1 MNRNTRTTW
10 IIPDHPENPDFQN
23 QPEEPEHPH
32 HLTSRIPGTARP
44 AWLPGRSG
52 SRGFPDHLVH
62 PEHLDYRGHP
72 ARAAF
77 RISQTTRCNWNAR
90 SYRPT
95 RTNRIIRLNWIT
107 RNVRTRG
114 LTGSPSQ
121 RLIHLNNQ
129 YPDESDYPDHPD
141 HSDQLDLPD

>member
-52 SRGFPDHLVH
+52 SRGFPDHPVH

-77 RISQTTRCNWNAR
+77 RISQTTRCNWNTR
-90 SYRPT
+90 LYRII
-95 RTNRIIRLNWIT
+95 RTNRIIRINWIT
-107 RNVRTRG
+107 RTIRTSRFKRFTQPTF
-114 LTGSPSQ
+114 LFT
-121 RLIHLNNQ
+121 
-129 YPDESDYPDHPD
+129 
-141 HSDQLDLPD
+141 